1 MKRLQCV
8 QFVMCGALFFGCA
21 QSSLYAQNQ
30 APEPPSAAA
39 TVAKKQTVN
48 FTKQGVAA
56 ANPLAAEAGYAM
68 LKLGG
73 SAVDAAIATQLVLGL
88 VEPQSSGIGGGAF
101 ALVHS
106 AASSARGPR
115 AKKSP
120 QQLFAYDARET
131 APAAATPE
139 RFIDAGGLPLKFYD
153 AVING
158 KSIGI
163 PGTVALLESMHK
175 RHGKLLWRELFKP
188 AIALAETGF
197 PVSPRLNTVIKVDRF
212 LKDDPASRAYFFDAS
227 GEPWPIGHALKNQDY
242 ATVLKAIAQNGAKGF
257 YEGDIAQSI
266 VDASRDYKDTSKQGD
281 LAIADFANYR
291 VIERTPVCSNYRG
304 FNVCGF
310 PAPSSGGVAIAQMLA
325 ALERHPLSQWG
336 PNSVDSVHAISEA
349 GRLAFADRGRYV
361 ADPAFTDVPT
371 GLIDGT
377 YMKSRGD
384 LIDLQKSMK
393 RAEPGTPPGTKTVQ
407 AADNTANLTGTSHI
421 SVIDQWGNAVSM
433 TTTIEDVFG
442 ARKMVRG
449 FMLNNELTDFS
460 MAPSEQGVAIANRV
474 QSGKRPR
481 SSMAPTI
488 AYDATGRVNI
498 IAGSPG
504 GSAIINY
511 VAKTLVGLIDWKL
524 DPQTIIDMPNFGSR
538 NGPTEL
544 EKGTELESLRAALQ
558 ARGHSVNMMEFTSG
572 IQALQRTY
580 NAKGKATGWRGGADS
595 RREGMVLGD

>member
-1 MKRLQCV
+1 MKCHAFAMSSA
-8 QFVMCGALFFGCA
+8 FVLCFLNASA
-21 QSSLYAQNQ
+21 YAQNQ
-30 APEPPSAAA
+30 APEPPSA
-39 TVAKKQTVN
+39 VVVSAKKQSVG
-48 FTKQGVAA
+48 FKKQGVAA
-56 ANPLAAEAGYAM
+56 ANPLAAEAGFAM
-68 LKLGG
+68 LKRGG
-73 SAVDAAIATQLVLGL
+73 SAVDAAIAAQLVLGL

-106 AASSARGPR
+106 VRT
-115 AKKSP
+115 KKLP
-120 QQLFAYDARET
+120 QKLYAYDGRET
-131 APAAATPE
+131 APIAATPE
-139 RFIDAGGLPLKFYD
+139 RFIGADGLPLKFYD

-158 KSIGI
+158 KSVGT

-175 RHGKLLWRELFKP
+175 RHGKLVWRELFKP
-188 AIALAETGF
+188 AIALAEQGF

-212 LKDDPASRAYFFDAS
+212 LKDDPASRLFFFDVS
-227 GEPWPIGHALKNQDY
+227 GEPWPVGHALKNQDY
-242 ATVLKAIAQNGAKGF
+242 ADVLKAIAEKGAKAF
-257 YEGDIAQSI
+257 YEGEIAQAI
-266 VDASRDYKDTSKQGD
+266 VDATRDYKDAAKQGD
-281 LAIADFANYR
+281 LALADFASYR
-291 VIERTPVCSNYRG
+291 VIERAPVCAKYRAM
-304 FNVCGF
+304 NVCGF
-310 PAPSSGGVAIAQMLA
+310 PAPSSGGVAIAQMLS
-325 ALERHPLSQWG
+325 ALERHPLAQWG
-336 PNSVDSVHAISEA
+336 PNSVESVHAISEA
-349 GRLAFADRGRYV
+349 GRLAFADRGRYL
-361 ADPAFTDVPT
+361 ADPAFIDVPT
-371 GLIDGT
+371 GLTDNA
-377 YMKSRGD
+377 YMKTRGD

-393 RAEPGTPPGTKTVQ
+393 RAEPGTPPGIKTAQ

-460 MAPSEQGVAIANRV
+460 MLPSEQGVSIANRV
-474 QSGKRPR
+474 QGGKRPR

-488 AYDATGRVNI
+488 VYDAKGNVNI

-511 VAKTLVGLIDWKL
+511 VAKTLIGLIDWKL

-544 EKGTELESLRAALQ
+544 EKGTAIEALKTPLE
-558 ARGHSVNMMEFTSG
+558 ARGHSVNVMEFTSG

-580 NAKGKATGWRGGADS
+580 NANGKANGWRGGADS